1 VCNAAHKPVIA
12 ATALRNAWQCCT
24 WKANCTVP
32 SARVDASIL
41 SMPTWIVSSCEAMVL
56 LSCVFVA

>member
-1 VCNAAHKPVIA
+1 MQCCAQASDCCHC
-12 ATALRNAWQCCT
+12 TAMCLACCT
-24 WKANCTVP
+24 WKAACTVP

-41 SMPTWIVSSCEAMVL
+41 SMPTRIVSSCEAMVL